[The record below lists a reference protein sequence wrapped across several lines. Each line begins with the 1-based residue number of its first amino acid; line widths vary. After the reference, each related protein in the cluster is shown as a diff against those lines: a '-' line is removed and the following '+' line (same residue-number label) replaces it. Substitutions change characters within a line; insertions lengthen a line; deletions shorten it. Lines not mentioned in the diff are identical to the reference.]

1 MFHSHES
8 LDENTFGDERIK
20 RETKVS
26 RSSNVPLSVASWIPS
41 FIKKNV
47 VIDETDYVQVGQT
60 AETQFY

>member
-1 MFHSHES
+1 MFHSQES
-8 LDENTFGDERIK
+8 FDENFFGDERIK

-47 VIDETDYVQVGQT
+47 VIDETDYV
-60 AETQFY
+60 